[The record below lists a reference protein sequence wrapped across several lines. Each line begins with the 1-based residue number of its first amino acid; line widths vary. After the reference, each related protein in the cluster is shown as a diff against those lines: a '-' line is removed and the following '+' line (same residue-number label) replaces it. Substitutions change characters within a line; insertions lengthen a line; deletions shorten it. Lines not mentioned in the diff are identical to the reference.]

1 MVIGQTH
8 LIIRFKAT
16 RPFSNRII
24 SARSQHELLVSL
36 GLNLSDESEDD
47 TCNIAM
53 DQMECGEER
62 EDELC
67 NRVMDG
73 FERQRAFQ
81 DRFIEQSGGAM
92 NREVGSFHFDLEPF
106 VDRWS
111 TKMGVRERHFN
122 TRLRQTGNYV
132 DQPHVVRALE
142 EGLRR
147 AIDRVLDNT
156 DQLDE
161 QDRLF
166 FTLSSNRLNN
176 NFQGWGIRVG
186 EWRQGGARVNAVFT
200 RMASALNSN
209 EQFEMD
215 DSLSS
220 LHYSSASRAGR

>member
-1 MVIGQTH
+1 M
-8 LIIRFKAT
+8 
-16 RPFSNRII
+16 
-24 SARSQHELLVSL
+24 SQHEVLVSL
-36 GLNLSDESEDD
+36 GLDLSNESEDGM
-47 TCNIAM
+47 CNMAM
-53 DQMECGEER
+53 NQMECGEGG

-67 NRVMDG
+67 NMVMDG

-81 DRFIEQSGGAM
+81 DRLIEQSGGAM

-106 VDRWS
+106 VDRRS

-161 QDRLF
+161 QDRWF

-176 NFQGWGIRVG
+176 NFQGWVRGDKGVRASMQCSPG
-186 EWRQGGARVNAVFT
+186 WRMRST
-200 RMASALNSN
+200 RMNNSRWMTA
-209 EQFEMD
+209 FKFP
-215 DSLSS
+215 L
-220 LHYSSASRAGR
+220 LKCVTRR

>member
-1 MVIGQTH
+1 MH
-8 LIIRFKAT
+8 LFFEPCHFQACLNT
-16 RPFSNRII
+16 RC
-24 SARSQHELLVSL
+24 LDSL
-36 GLNLSDESEDD
+36 GLDLSDESEDEL
-47 TCNIAM
+47 CNIAM
-53 DQMECGEER
+53 DEMECGEEE

-81 DRFIEQSGGAM
+81 DRLIEQSGGTM

-106 VDRWS
+106 VDRRS

-142 EGLRR
+142 EGLLR

-176 NFQGWGIRVG
+176 NFQGWVS
-186 EWRQGGARVNAVFT
+186 E
-200 RMASALNSN
+200 
-209 EQFEMD
+209 
-215 DSLSS
+215 
-220 LHYSSASRAGR
+220 